1 MTKTNPQVTEAK
13 SRYNGDDLRSMFSAA
28 ARLLERNMESINA
41 LNVFPVPDG
50 DTGTN
55 MFLTMRS
62 VMEGVDSLSGAGSSD
77 VAAAMARGA
86 LMGAR
91 GNSGVILSQFF
102 KGMSI
107 GLQGT
112 SDFGAEELVGA
123 YQQART
129 YSYKAVGEPV
139 EGTMLTVIGSVAEA
153 ANRALDANG
162 TVQDVS
168 DAVCK
173 AARETVALT
182 PTMLPVLREAGVV
195 DAGGHGFAVIL
206 EGIRRTVNGENDS
219 ALEVSAPAPVGV
231 EGIGAGVSAEF
242 LSASDQE
249 LYGYCTQFMVRGE
262 SLDLDGIKG
271 RMADLAHS
279 TVVVGDE
286 TLVKVHVHA
295 EDPGLVIS
303 VGAALGTLD
312 QVSIQNMDEQHVE
325 YSAAHREEAGARSD
339 SAKLA
344 VVAVAL
350 GDGLSALFASLGA
363 SEVVGGGDTM
373 NPSVQDLLD
382 AIDRVPGGEV
392 VLLPNNGNIV
402 PAAEQAA
409 EASSKSVKV
418 VPSKTIP
425 QGIAATLSFN
435 PEGDLESVS
444 EEMVTALD
452 SVQTAEVTR
461 AVRSVT
467 LNGVAVEAGSL
478 IGLLDR
484 KLVAAGDGV
493 PEVLIAALKKAQ
505 VSKGSLVTLYRGDP
519 LTAGEAEAA
528 SEAVTSSFEGV
539 EIELVEG
546 GQPHYHLLA
555 SIE

>member
-1 MTKTNPQVTEAK
+1 
-13 SRYNGDDLRSMFSAA
+13 MFSAA
-28 ARLLERNMESINA
+28 ARLLERNLESINA

-62 VMEGVDSLSGAGSSD
+62 VMEGVDSLDGAGSSD

-107 GLQGT
+107 GLEGT
-112 SDFGAEELVGA
+112 SDFGARELVGA
-123 YQQART
+123 YQQARG
-129 YSYKAVGEPV
+129 YAYKAVGEPV
-139 EGTMLTVIGSVAEA
+139 EGTMLTVISSVADA
-153 ANRALDANG
+153 ANRALDTDG

-168 DAVCK
+168 EAVCK
-173 AARETVALT
+173 AATETVALT

-195 DAGGHGFAVIL
+195 DAGGQGFAVIL
-206 EGIRRTVNGENDS
+206 EGIRRTVNGEDDD
-219 ALEVSAPAPVGV
+219 ALEVSAPHPVGV
-231 EGIGAGVSAEF
+231 DRVGADVSAEF

-249 LYGYCTQFMVRGE
+249 LYGYCTQFMIQGE
-262 SLDLDGIKG
+262 SLDLDEI
-271 RMADLAHS
+271 RSQMAELAHS

-286 TLVKVHVHA
+286 TMVKVHVHA
-295 EDPGLVIS
+295 EDPGPVIS
-303 VGAALGTLD
+303 VGAATGTLD

-325 YSAAHREEAGARSD
+325 YSAARREEVGARSD

-350 GDGLSALFASLGA
+350 GDGLNALFSSLGA
-363 SEVVGGGDTM
+363 TEVVGGGDTM
-373 NPSVQDLLD
+373 NPSVQDLVD
-382 AIDRVPGGEV
+382 AIDRVDCTEV

-409 EASSKSVKV
+409 EASSKSVRV
-418 VPSKTIP
+418 VPSRTIP
-425 QGIAATLSFN
+425 QGIAAVLSFD
-435 PEGDLESVS
+435 PEGEPESIY
-444 EEMVTALD
+444 EEMCSALD

-461 AVRSVT
+461 SVRAVT

-484 KLVAAGDGV
+484 ELVAAGDEV
-493 PEVLIAALKKAQ
+493 PEVLIGALEKAQ
-505 VSKGSLVTLYRGDP
+505 VSNGSLVTLYRGDP
-519 LTAGEAEAA
+519 LTSEEAEAA

-539 EIELVEG
+539 EVELVEG
-546 GQPHYHLLA
+546 GQPHYHLLV